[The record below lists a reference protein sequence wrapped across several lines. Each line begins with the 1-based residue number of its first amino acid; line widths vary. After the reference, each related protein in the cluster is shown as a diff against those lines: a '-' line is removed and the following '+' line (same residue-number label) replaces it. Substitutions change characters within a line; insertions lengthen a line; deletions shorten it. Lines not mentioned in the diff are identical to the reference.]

1 MAEYSLLRKAGAT
14 ILALGLLGTA
24 SPLAAQQY
32 KSGNYSTPDKQ
43 KRCAVLDTLVAC
55 EDVSGKVK
63 FYVVSD
69 NGKIIHFGYGEP
81 GPDTKVNVVDNL
93 KTKHSYGKD
102 ILRRSKEA
110 QDAQSKHDTLTKQ
123 VIKAE
128 NELFR

>member
-14 ILALGLLGTA
+14 ILALGLLGTDL
-24 SPLAAQQY
+24 PVAAQQY
-32 KSGNYSTPDKQ
+32 KSSNYSTPDKQ
-43 KRCAVLDTLVAC
+43 KRCVVMDTLVAC
-55 EDVSGKVK
+55 EDISDKVK

-81 GPDTKVNVVDNL
+81 GSDTKVNVMDNP
-93 KTKHSYGKD
+93 KTKRSYGRN
-102 ILRRSKEA
+102 ILRGSKEA

-128 NELFR
+128 NDIFR